1 VSTIDTAREPYSR
14 EGETEAQRL
23 DRNYSELLQE
33 LRVAQT
39 GVQILFAFLL
49 GIAFQQRFAGVG
61 TLGRA
66 VYVTTLLLAAC
77 AAVLLIAPVAAHR
90 VLFAQHRK
98 DEVVAFS
105 GRAAGWGLGFLATAI
120 VGAVVFVLGFL
131 LNAPVAAAAGVA
143 LGALVLVLWYV
154 LPRRLMDGP
163 AGQPSPPAGD
173 HRGGTSGD
181 ERRTAEPS

>member
-1 VSTIDTAREPYSR
+1 VTTIDKARERYSR

-49 GIAFQQRFAGVG
+49 GIAFQQRFAEVG

-66 VYVTTLLLAAC
+66 VFVTTLLLAAC

-105 GRAAGWGLGFLATAI
+105 GRAAAWGLGFLATAI

-131 LNAPVAAAAGVA
+131 LNAPATAAAGVA
-143 LGALVLVLWYV
+143 LAVLVLTLWYV
-154 LPRRLMDGP
+154 LPRRLVKGQ
-163 AGQPSPPAGD
+163 GVQPSPPARD
-173 HRGGTSGD
+173 HRGSASSD
-181 ERRTAEPS
+181 EHNAAEPR

>member
-1 VSTIDTAREPYSR
+1 MGEVTTIDKAREPYSR
-14 EGETEAQRL
+14 EGESEAQRL

-49 GIAFQQRFAGVG
+49 GIAFQQRFADVG
-61 TLGRA
+61 TLGRT
-66 VYVTTLLLAAC
+66 VFVTTLLLAAC

-105 GRAAGWGLGFLATAI
+105 GRAAAWGLGFLATAI

-131 LNAPVAAAAGVA
+131 LNAPAAAAAGVGLA
-143 LGALVLVLWYV
+143 TLVLTLWYLV
-154 LPRRLMDGP
+154 PRRLTKGDGRRP
-163 AGQPSPPAGD
+163 LPPAG
-173 HRGGTSGD
+173 
-181 ERRTAEPS
+181 APPA

>member
-1 VSTIDTAREPYSR
+1 MTTIDKAREPYSR
-14 EGETEAQRL
+14 EGESEAQRL

-49 GIAFQQRFAGVG
+49 GIAFQQRFAAVG
-61 TLGRA
+61 TLGRT
-66 VYVTTLLLAAC
+66 VFVTTLLLAAC

-105 GRAAGWGLGFLATAI
+105 GRAAGWGLGFLATAM

-131 LNAPVAAAAGVA
+131 LNAPAAAAAGVGLA
-143 LGALVLVLWYV
+143 MLVLGLWYLV
-154 LPRRLMDGP
+154 PRRLTKGDGR
-163 AGQPSPPAGD
+163 QPSPPA
-173 HRGGTSGD
+173 
-181 ERRTAEPS
+181 A

>member
-1 VSTIDTAREPYSR
+1 VTTIDKARAHYSR

-49 GIAFQQRFAGVG
+49 GIAFQQRFAEVG

-66 VYVTTLLLAAC
+66 VFVTTLLLAAC

-105 GRAAGWGLGFLATAI
+105 GRAAAWGLGFLATAI

-131 LNAPVAAAAGVA
+131 LNAPAAAAAGVA
-143 LGALVLVLWYV
+143 LALLVLALWYV
-154 LPRRLMDGP
+154 LPRRLMKDQ
-163 AGQPSPPAGD
+163 ADRPSPPAGD
-173 HRGGTSGD
+173 DHGSTASH
-181 ERRTAEPS
+181 ERPAAKPS